1 LRENCYGMSLVSF
14 LGKYFLPGELH
25 ASGDFN
31 AVRQLPNRGGS
42 HVPGRPQ
49 VEEVAVIARWL
60 VRLRWIAIC
69 GFLVLALGYSLLPQ
83 TVLPVPAL
91 YGLCLVLIL
100 YNLTFSLTF
109 RTRALSAARHELFF
123 IRLQVLFDWVALFL
137 FIHFTGGIFSPIVF
151 FVILHIIINSM
162 IFPPTHC
169 YWYTTFSLAGL
180 GLLFLIEN
188 VLKIFPV
195 TNPWFGKGA
204 LELEP
209 APLFIAFVLF
219 SLVLYAATFL
229 ATSVMSRF
237 RQREHLV
244 RSLSGNLKKALTR
257 METLYDVTTMMVTS
271 YDVRKVLDRLVHESV
286 RIMEAQGAT
295 LRLVQ
300 QNTDE
305 LATAAT
311 CGLSEAYLA
320 KGPVTMED
328 GLIPRNPDDVII
340 VDNVEQDPRLRYP
353 QEALREG
360 IRSMISIPLVS
371 KGATKGNLR
380 LYAREPHHFTRD
392 ELPFL
397 RVLAGGTAVIID
409 NVQAWK
415 ALEESNRRIV
425 SFAYQI
431 GHDLKSPVSAVQ
443 SLLTAMR
450 EGYAGSI
457 PPRQQDILARCI
469 NKQEQLLKLI
479 RDLLN
484 LAEGKTSAEGQKRV
498 AVFIDAAAA
507 EAVKLF
513 EAVSTQKGVA
523 VVSLPPKRPI
533 PFEEIPGDLQ
543 RLFSNLLDNAIRYTP
558 PGGKVEIETGC
569 DDRQITITL
578 KDNGIGIEPEYRE
591 KIFEE
596 FFRTPRAKKCLAEGT
611 GLGLAI
617 VMGIVN
623 RYHGSIHLESEPG
636 KGSAFLITFPKRNH
650 KL

>member
-1 LRENCYGMSLVSF
+1 MSIISS

-25 ASGDFN
+25 APGEFN
-31 AVRQLPNRGGS
+31 VVLRIPDRGA
-42 HVPGRPQ
+42 HFAPGGPQ
-49 VEEVAVIARWL
+49 VDEVAVIARWL

-69 GFLVLALGYSLLPQ
+69 GFLVLALSYSLLPQ
-83 TVLPVPAL
+83 TVLPIPTL
-91 YGLCLVLIL
+91 YGLCVVLIV
-100 YNLTFSLTF
+100 YNVAFFLISKTKT
-109 RTRALSAARHELFF
+109 LSAARHELFF

-151 FVILHIIINSM
+151 FVILHIIINAM

-180 GLLFLIEN
+180 GFLFLIEN
-188 VLKIFPV
+188 VLTMFPV
-195 TNPWFGKGA
+195 TNPWFGKSV
-204 LELEP
+204 LELEFI
-209 APLFIAFVLF
+209 PLLIAFVVF
-219 SLVLYAATFL
+219 SLVLYASTFL
-229 ATSVMSRF
+229 ATSIMSRF
-237 RQREHLV
+237 RQREQVVH
-244 RSLSGNLKKALTR
+244 SLSRNLKKALTR
-257 METLYDVTTMMVTS
+257 METLYDTTTMMVTS
-271 YDVRKVLDRLVHESV
+271 YDLRGVLDRLVKESV
-286 RIMEAQGAT
+286 RIMEAQGAA

-300 QNTDE
+300 QDTNE
-305 LATAAT
+305 LATVAT

-328 GLIPRNPDDVII
+328 GLIPRSADDVII
-340 VDNVEQDPRLRYP
+340 VDDVEHDPRLRYP
-353 QEALREG
+353 QEALRES
-360 IRSMISIPLVS
+360 IRSIISLPLVS
-371 KGATKGNLR
+371 KGTISGNLR
-380 LYAREPHHFTRD
+380 LYARTPHHFTRN
-392 ELPFL
+392 EISFL
-397 RVLAGGTAVIID
+397 KILANGASVILD

-415 ALEESNRRIV
+415 ALEESNRKIV

-469 NKQEQLLKLI
+469 NKQEHLLMLI

-484 LAEGKTSAEGQKRV
+484 LAEGRTPTAGQKMTP
-498 AVFIDAAAA
+498 VFIDAA
-507 EAVKLF
+507 VLDVIRLF
-513 EAVSTQKGVA
+513 EAVSTQKGVT
-523 VVSLPPKRPI
+523 VVSRLPAHPI
-533 PFEEIPGDLQ
+533 PFEEIPGDFQ

-558 PGGKVEIETGC
+558 AGGKVEIGAGC
-569 DDRQITITL
+569 DERQITIIVR
-578 KDNGIGIEPEYRE
+578 DNGMGIEPEYRE

-617 VMGIVN
+617 VRGIVT
-623 RYHGSIHLESEPG
+623 RYHGSIRLESEPG
-636 KGSAFLITFPKRNH
+636 KGTAFCITFPKG